1 MKVHIKERI
10 LGHMEIWNFSSHV
23 KKIFANKCSKYFQH
37 KKKKFIYSGHVMFY
51 LLHKHHNES
60 SPGIFIGFY
69 RQLSLKGHSQVIDM
83 HITYQ

>member
-1 MKVHIKERI
+1 
-10 LGHMEIWNFSSHV
+10 
-23 KKIFANKCSKYFQH
+23 
-37 KKKKFIYSGHVMFY
+37 MFY

-69 RQLSLKGHSQVIDM
+69 RQLSLKGHSQVKDM

>member
-1 MKVHIKERI
+1 
-10 LGHMEIWNFSSHV
+10 
-23 KKIFANKCSKYFQH
+23 
-37 KKKKFIYSGHVMFY
+37 MFY

-83 HITYQ
+83 HIIYQ

>member
-1 MKVHIKERI
+1 MSKKYLQTSVQSIFNTRRKI
-10 LGHMEIWNFSSHV
+10 LFIL
-23 KKIFANKCSKYFQH
+23 YF
-37 KKKKFIYSGHVMFY
+37 SGHVMFY